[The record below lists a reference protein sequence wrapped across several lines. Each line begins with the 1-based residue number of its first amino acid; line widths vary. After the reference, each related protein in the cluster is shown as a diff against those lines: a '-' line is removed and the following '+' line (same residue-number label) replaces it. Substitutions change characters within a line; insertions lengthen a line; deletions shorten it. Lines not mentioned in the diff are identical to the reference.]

1 MFCGLEKGTSLIV
14 CFKETGDIRH
24 DNFILAEVRS
34 QRTCLGVGSFIHHHY
49 HARKTTTTLLPRN
62 NPLWHFCACVQLTY
76 CYSRCQNRWSLRQHI
91 NLLRCQTYT
100 STATKLNTIM
110 QNLCEFKARHRNCSQ
125 LKADQKYGHCELA
138 PVFYNWGPGL
148 TPGRTNEQTRLSG
161 VIHIS
166 HTLSKPAASHHIFT
180 RRAAHTKTV
189 AGFGVFTAQICI

>member
-1 MFCGLEKGTSLIV
+1 M
-14 CFKETGDIRH
+14 
-24 DNFILAEVRS
+24 
-34 QRTCLGVGSFIHHHY
+34 
-49 HARKTTTTLLPRN
+49 
-62 NPLWHFCACVQLTY
+62 WHFCACVQLTF

-189 AGFGVFTAQICI
+189 AGFGVFTAQICIWRGAGVKEWFWKWQPLKRFIQLAVILILTAERNIDVHALCWAFLAAHLISTFPVP